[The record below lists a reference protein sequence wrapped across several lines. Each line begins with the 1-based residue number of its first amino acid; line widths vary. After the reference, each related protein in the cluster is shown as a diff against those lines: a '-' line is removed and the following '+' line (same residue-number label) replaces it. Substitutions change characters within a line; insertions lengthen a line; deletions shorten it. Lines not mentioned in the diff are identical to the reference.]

1 MAKLAAS
8 SRLSL
13 SDPQRS
19 ATDVSWTFSLRRA
32 PGSDAPAA
40 RMSGAALRALAYG
53 TAATRVAEAVRVA
66 RGYVLAHGQARRV
79 RVPLGVDRARR
90 SVCVTDTGYGHPPT
104 VPVGV
109 PPEPPSRDATTRLC
123 RAPAGPGRVH
133 RLSPDA
139 PDHSRGPG
147 ARG

>member
-13 SDPQRS
+13 SDPRRS
-19 ATDVSWTFSLRRA
+19 APDVSWTSPLGRA
-32 PGSDAPAA
+32 AVPEV
-40 RMSGAALRALAYG
+40 LAYG
-53 TAATRVAEAVRVA
+53 ASATRVAWAAVGVA
-66 RGYVLAHGQARRV
+66 RGYVLA
-79 RVPLGVDRARR
+79 
-90 SVCVTDTGYGHPPT
+90 PT
-104 VPVGV
+104 VSVGV
-109 PPEPPSRDATTRLC
+109 PAEPPD
-123 RAPAGPGRVH
+123 GPGRVH